1 MSAMPDASPL
11 TLDDVSVLLVWTAI
25 AIYALA
31 FIAYAVDLARR
42 GAVAV
47 EVKDA
52 AAKDAAATTVREREL
67 VAAGSGGDTRR
78 ASEGSG
84 GGGGVSGAGGRG
96 AGGGSG
102 AGRGSGAGG
111 GSASDAVARMRAQE
125 TASERAVNAP
135 VGQRPRLVWARIGT
149 SLTVLGFLFHLG
161 GDVTRGIAAGRVPW
175 SNMYEFA
182 LTGTLLIVAVYLGVL
197 FRYDL
202 RFLGT
207 FITGLVVVLLGGT
220 AIWFYTDIVPLMDP
234 LKSVWLVIHVFVAS
248 LSTALF
254 ALAFGLSVLQLLQ
267 ARRETR
273 TAALARTDA
282 AASVTAKVGPGFLKT
297 LPSAEVLE
305 SLAYRFAILG
315 FIFWT
320 FTLIAGS
327 IWANDAWG
335 RYWGFDTKEV
345 WTFVIWVLYAG
356 YIHARATR
364 GWRGARSA
372 WLSIIGFTAVIFN
385 FTIVNMFFKGLH
397 AYSGLS

>member
-1 MSAMPDASPL
+1 MPETAPL
-11 TLDDVSVLLVWTAI
+11 TLDSVSVLLVWTAI
-25 AIYALA
+25 TIYALA

-42 GAVAV
+42 SAQVV
-47 EVKDA
+47 DTKDA
-52 AAKDAAATTVREREL
+52 REREL
-67 VAAGSGGDTRR
+67 VGAAAGAVGATAISRVRDEVRIADEALNARPAERR
-78 ASEGSG
+78 
-84 GGGGVSGAGGRG
+84 
-96 AGGGSG
+96 
-102 AGRGSGAGG
+102 
-111 GSASDAVARMRAQE
+111 
-125 TASERAVNAP
+125 
-135 VGQRPRLVWARIGT
+135 RLLWARIGT
-149 SLTVLGFLFHLG
+149 SLTVLAFLFHVG

-182 LTGTLLIVAVYLGVL
+182 LTGTMLVVAVYLGVL

-202 RFLGT
+202 RFLGS
-207 FITGLVVVLLGGT
+207 FITGLVVLLLGGAT
-220 AIWFYTDIVPLMDP
+220 LAFYVEIVPLMDP

-248 LSTALF
+248 LATALF
-254 ALAFGLSVLQLLQ
+254 ALAFGLSVVQLMQ
-267 ARRETR
+267 ARRER
-273 TAALARTDA
+273 KALAA
-282 AASVTAKVGPGFLKT
+282 EAGSPVKAGPGFLRT
-297 LPSAEVLE
+297 LPSAEALE

-364 GWRGARSA
+364 GWRGSRSA
-372 WLSIIGFTAVIFN
+372 WLSIIGFAAVLFS

-397 AYSGLS
+397 AYSGLH

>member
-1 MSAMPDASPL
+1 MPDAAPL
-11 TLDDVSVLLVWTAI
+11 TLDSVSVLLVWTAI

-47 EVKDA
+47 E
-52 AAKDAAATTVREREL
+52 AKDAAAQTARDREL
-67 VAAGSGGDTRR
+67 VAAG
-78 ASEGSG
+78 
-84 GGGGVSGAGGRG
+84 
-96 AGGGSG
+96 
-102 AGRGSGAGG
+102 G
-111 GSASDAVARMRAQE
+111 GSARTGIIEQMRAQE
-125 TASERAVNAP
+125 AASEDALNAP
-135 VGQRPRLVWARIGT
+135 VGRRSRLVWARIGT

-248 LSTALF
+248 LATALF
-254 ALAFGLSVLQLLQ
+254 ALAFGLSVLQLMQ
-267 ARRETR
+267 ARREAR
-273 TAALARTDA
+273 IAVAARSQDA
-282 AASVTAKVGPGFLKT
+282 VDASAGSSAKTGPRFLQT
-297 LPSAEVLE
+297 LPSAEALE

-364 GWRGARSA
+364 GWRGSRSA